1 MGIEITKDL
10 LKKIY
15 NNYDKNKDKIPQKEI
30 KKVKLKGI
38 DIFKNNVKNTYNKE
52 KYIIKNKIKK
62 EIDNKKESKNDD
74 KDGEVNNKIN
84 NILFRKHKSFD
95 NIFNK
100 DFQKE
105 FYLSNKDSHFNNNN
119 SFDDNK
125 SENSDYDDISNE
137 PILLKRTIK
146 KKENNI
152 KSIKLRNSYYSKLIF
167 SNILT
172 YKKEPK
178 ITNIFIYDWDD
189 TLMCTSFVAPAG
201 ILNLDDLKP
210 ADKTNMKNLD
220 QLVSTLL
227 TKSMEHGNVFIITNA
242 AYGWVEYSAKKLYPM
257 TYNILK
263 NIKMVDY
270 TSENDDMLKIDRTF
284 LSTDW
289 SGNTVLVVEYTWKN
303 TSDKTTSFMW
313 AVSTQCFQN
322 GVECDT
328 ALFCDDVDSGDL
340 MKDVMPGYSI
350 TVREAYVI
358 KDMSDVTIKCNKY
371 LSSDAFLE
379 TTVKLG

>member
-1 MGIEITKDL
+1 MGITINKDL

-15 NNYDKNKDKIPQKEI
+15 SDFEKNKEQNKKANEKP
-30 KKVKLKGI
+30 KVKKPKIL
-38 DIFKNNVKNTYNKE
+38 DIFKNNLMNTKKNENVNKNEIILENNNENKVKINIKEDEINK
-52 KYIIKNKIKK
+52 
-62 EIDNKKESKNDD
+62 
-74 KDGEVNNKIN
+74 KIN

-263 NIKMVDY
+263 NIKIVSARGMWEKKLPGDY
-270 TSENDDMLKIDRTF
+270 RQWKSKAFIETMKSSNINFCKTANIISFGDSIIELEASHKLKEIFADGYIKTIKFKESPQPMELIKELKIITSQFDTITSNMRN
-284 LSTDW
+284 LS
-289 SGNTVLVVEYTWKN
+289 VKVAKKKN
-303 TSDKTTSFMW
+303 
-313 AVSTQCFQN
+313 
-322 GVECDT
+322 E
-328 ALFCDDVDSGDL
+328 
-340 MKDVMPGYSI
+340 
-350 TVREAYVI
+350 
-358 KDMSDVTIKCNKY
+358 
-371 LSSDAFLE
+371 
-379 TTVKLG
+379 

>member
-52 KYIIKNKIKK
+52 KYINKNEIKK

-263 NIKMVDY
+263 NIKIVSARGMWEKKLPGDY
-270 TSENDDMLKIDRTF
+270 RQWKSKAFIETMKTSNINFYKTANIISFGDSIIELEASHKLKEMFADGYIKTIKFKESPQPMELIKELKIITSQFDTITSNMRN
-284 LSTDW
+284 LS
-289 SGNTVLVVEYTWKN
+289 VKVAKKKN
-303 TSDKTTSFMW
+303 
-313 AVSTQCFQN
+313 
-322 GVECDT
+322 E
-328 ALFCDDVDSGDL
+328 
-340 MKDVMPGYSI
+340 
-350 TVREAYVI
+350 
-358 KDMSDVTIKCNKY
+358 
-371 LSSDAFLE
+371 
-379 TTVKLG
+379 

>member
-52 KYIIKNKIKK
+52 KYIIKNEIKK

-152 KSIKLRNSYYSKLIF
+152 KSIKLRNSYYSKLVF

-263 NIKMVDY
+263 NIKIVSARGMWEKKLPGDY
-270 TSENDDMLKIDRTF
+270 RQWKSKAFIETMKTSNINFYKTANIISFGDSIIELEASHKLKEIFADGYIKTIKFKESPQPMELIKELKIITSQFDTITSNMRN
-284 LSTDW
+284 LS
-289 SGNTVLVVEYTWKN
+289 VKVAKKKN
-303 TSDKTTSFMW
+303 
-313 AVSTQCFQN
+313 
-322 GVECDT
+322 E
-328 ALFCDDVDSGDL
+328 
-340 MKDVMPGYSI
+340 
-350 TVREAYVI
+350 
-358 KDMSDVTIKCNKY
+358 
-371 LSSDAFLE
+371 
-379 TTVKLG
+379 

>member
-52 KYIIKNKIKK
+52 KYIIKNEIKK

-125 SENSDYDDISNE
+125 SESSDYDDISNE

-263 NIKMVDY
+263 NIKIVSARGMWEKKLPGDY
-270 TSENDDMLKIDRTF
+270 RQWKSKAFIETMKTSNINFYKTANIISFGDSIIELEASHKLKEMFADGYIKTIKFKESPQPMELIKELKIITSQFDTITSNMRN
-284 LSTDW
+284 LS
-289 SGNTVLVVEYTWKN
+289 VKVAKKKN
-303 TSDKTTSFMW
+303 
-313 AVSTQCFQN
+313 
-322 GVECDT
+322 E
-328 ALFCDDVDSGDL
+328 
-340 MKDVMPGYSI
+340 
-350 TVREAYVI
+350 
-358 KDMSDVTIKCNKY
+358 
-371 LSSDAFLE
+371 
-379 TTVKLG
+379 

>member
-1 MGIEITKDL
+1 MGIEIKKDL

-52 KYIIKNKIKK
+52 KYIIKNEIKK

-263 NIKMVDY
+263 NIKIVSARGMWEKKLPGDY
-270 TSENDDMLKIDRTF
+270 RQWKSKAFIETMKTSNINFYKTANIISFGDSIIELEASHKLKEMFADGYIKTIKFKESPQPMELIKELKIITSQFDTITSNMRN
-284 LSTDW
+284 LS
-289 SGNTVLVVEYTWKN
+289 VKVAKKKN
-303 TSDKTTSFMW
+303 
-313 AVSTQCFQN
+313 
-322 GVECDT
+322 E
-328 ALFCDDVDSGDL
+328 
-340 MKDVMPGYSI
+340 
-350 TVREAYVI
+350 
-358 KDMSDVTIKCNKY
+358 
-371 LSSDAFLE
+371 
-379 TTVKLG
+379 

>member
-52 KYIIKNKIKK
+52 KYIIKNEIKK

-74 KDGEVNNKIN
+74 KDEEVNNKIN

-263 NIKMVDY
+263 NIKIVSARGMWEKKLPGDY
-270 TSENDDMLKIDRTF
+270 RQWKSKAFIETMKTSNINFYKTANIISFGDSIIELEASHKLKEMFADGYIKTIKFKESPQPMELIKELKIITSQFDTITSNMRN
-284 LSTDW
+284 LS
-289 SGNTVLVVEYTWKN
+289 VKVAKKKN
-303 TSDKTTSFMW
+303 
-313 AVSTQCFQN
+313 
-322 GVECDT
+322 E
-328 ALFCDDVDSGDL
+328 
-340 MKDVMPGYSI
+340 
-350 TVREAYVI
+350 
-358 KDMSDVTIKCNKY
+358 
-371 LSSDAFLE
+371 
-379 TTVKLG
+379 

>member
-52 KYIIKNKIKK
+52 KYIIKNEIKK

-263 NIKMVDY
+263 NIKIVSARGMWEKKLPGDY
-270 TSENDDMLKIDRTF
+270 RQWKSKAFIETMKSSNINFYKTANIISFGDSIIELEASHKLKEMFADGYIKTIKFKESPQPMELIKELKIITSQFDTITSNMRN
-284 LSTDW
+284 LS
-289 SGNTVLVVEYTWKN
+289 VKVAKKKN
-303 TSDKTTSFMW
+303 
-313 AVSTQCFQN
+313 
-322 GVECDT
+322 E
-328 ALFCDDVDSGDL
+328 
-340 MKDVMPGYSI
+340 
-350 TVREAYVI
+350 
-358 KDMSDVTIKCNKY
+358 
-371 LSSDAFLE
+371 
-379 TTVKLG
+379 